1 MNSNNYCF
9 PRNDENT
16 DFDDFLLN
24 DFDIIVES
32 ALENFEVNE
41 ESLPLPRALV
51 SSKEEELESQV
62 LALESELTTM
72 KTKQEKR
79 EKDTRT
85 VLEALLKRL
94 RHMENQLVVHYPAAK
109 SDIPTQACSVPGK
122 MIPQQ
127 LSPNPQH
134 VNQSK
139 RARQVCQR
147 CQNPNCRRLWNHHDA
162 CNK

>member
-72 KTKQEKR
+72 KTKQEPLKLFQ
-79 EKDTRT
+79 KD
-85 VLEALLKRL
+85 LPL
-94 RHMENQLVVHYPAAK
+94 
-109 SDIPTQACSVPGK
+109 
-122 MIPQQ
+122 
-127 LSPNPQH
+127 QH
-134 VNQSK
+134 S
-139 RARQVCQR
+139 
-147 CQNPNCRRLWNHHDA
+147 RRMS
-162 CNK
+162 